1 MLPSPSHGTIACS
14 LSPRWSCGPL
24 DKGPCHVDDCTG
36 HIACVVFSPLRLPLG
51 TQPWWHLLWEA
62 EPVPQPLFF
71 LPLWWHE
78 GDSPKVSVQTA
89 AELSP
94 LLSRHCLDT

>member
-1 MLPSPSHGTIACS
+1 MLPSPSHETIAYS
-14 LSPRWSCGPL
+14 LSPSRSCGPL
-24 DKGPCHVDDCTG
+24 DKGPRHIDDCTG
-36 HIACVVFSPLRLPLG
+36 RIACVVFSPLRLPLG
-51 TQPWWHLLWEA
+51 TQPRGHLLWEA

-78 GDSPKVSVQTA
+78 GDKVSVQTEA
-89 AELSP
+89 GLFP